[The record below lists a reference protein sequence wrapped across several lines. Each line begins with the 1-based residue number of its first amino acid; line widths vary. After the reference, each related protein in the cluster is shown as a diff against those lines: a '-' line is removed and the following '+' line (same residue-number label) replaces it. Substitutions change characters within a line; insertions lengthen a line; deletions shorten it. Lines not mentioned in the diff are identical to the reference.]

1 MNSFEMMCLFLLSL
15 QMLQNQNSG
24 MFLTTTILLLRIIS
38 LLKELNLCSILTFS
52 VTVDQK

>member
-1 MNSFEMMCLFLLSL
+1 MNSFEMMFLFLLSL

-38 LLKELNLCSILTFS
+38 LLKELNLFSILTFS